1 LDAQH
6 KDPWR
11 ILHRLVVVVLTTL
24 AIVGLW
30 QGYGAWWFETVKS
43 HGG

>member
-1 LDAQH
+1 MDAQH
-6 KDPWR
+6 KDPWK
-11 ILHRLVVVVLTTL
+11 ILHRFAVVALTML

-30 QGYGAWWFETVKS
+30 QGYGAWCVEKF